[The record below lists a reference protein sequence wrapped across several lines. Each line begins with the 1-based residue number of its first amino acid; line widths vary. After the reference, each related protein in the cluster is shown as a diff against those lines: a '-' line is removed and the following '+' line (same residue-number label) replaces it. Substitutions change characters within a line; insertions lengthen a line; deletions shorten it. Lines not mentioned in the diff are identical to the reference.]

1 MAKRLRT
8 LKEAGY
14 VFVGYLGSNKEMIL
28 LKDSVD
34 PNIQEVWRES
44 AKFGTIGIYGKGY
57 EHAKGYVLHQE
68 GLPWLE
74 TPPLEEMQRSK
85 TREVTIQTPNG
96 KVLLKRTFYPK
107 SSAPE
112 CVVVVAQ
119 FNDDPTKHLFAGST
133 ILTLRKINGKS
144 DISFDGFTI
153 SKTDLKR
160 GGDLLLSL
168 PIVLGAAFAL
178 LEGQD

>member
-14 VFVGYLGSNKEMIL
+14 VFVGYLGSNKELIL

-34 PNIQEVWRES
+34 PNIQEVWRET
-44 AKFGTIGIYGKGY
+44 ATFGTIGIDGKGY

-74 TPPLEEMQRSK
+74 TPPLKEMQRSK

-96 KVLLKRTFYPK
+96 KVLLTRTFYPTP
-107 SSAPE
+107 A
-112 CVVVVAQ
+112 CVIVLAQ

-133 ILTLRKINGKS
+133 ILTLQKVNGKS
-144 DISFDGFTI
+144 DISFNGFTI
-153 SKTDLKR
+153 RQTDLKR

-168 PIVLGAAFAL
+168 PVVLGAAFAL